1 MLFLGTI
8 NTIVQEDTFKKEPLP
23 TVWKTDLKIHFY
35 SDEAWKSNI
44 VQKINGIISL
54 FLFQLGYFCAF
65 GELTWDNFI

>member
-8 NTIVQEDTFKKEPLP
+8 NTIVQEETFKKEPLP

-44 VQKINGIISL
+44 VEKNKRDYFTISFSAGI
-54 FLFQLGYFCAF
+54 FLFFWGVDLR
-65 GELTWDNFI
+65 

>member
-8 NTIVQEDTFKKEPLP
+8 NTIVQEETFKKEPLP

-44 VQKINGIISL
+44 VEKNKRDYFTISFSARI
-54 FLFQLGYFCAF
+54 FLFFWGVDLR
-65 GELTWDNFI
+65 